1 MNQPTQNK
9 PIKVINTRTAFNQ
22 NLDSLLDVPMQN
34 NRRDKKHNRQSKE
47 QQKYERMARDYYC
60 GY

>member
-1 MNQPTQNK
+1 MKQEIQNK
-9 PIKVINTRTAFNQ
+9 PVVINTRTVFN
-22 NLDSLLDVPMQN
+22 N
-34 NRRDKKHNRQSKE
+34 NWSDIIELPERNSRRDKKHNRQSKE